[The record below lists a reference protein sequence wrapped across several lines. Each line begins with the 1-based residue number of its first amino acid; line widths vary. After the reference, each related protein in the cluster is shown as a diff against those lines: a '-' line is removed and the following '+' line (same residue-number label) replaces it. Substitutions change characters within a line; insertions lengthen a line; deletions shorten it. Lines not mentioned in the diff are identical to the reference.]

1 MEYLIQ
7 DTTLTGIADAIR
19 AKTGGSAPIQTT
31 DMAAQIEAIPTGGG
45 ADPWDE
51 EPPEDGKTRLY
62 IKTMDDNMEIPVSVW
77 IVSGTVT
84 IDWGDGSA
92 PGSLTEATYGG
103 ELHTYASAGKYII
116 TISVSDGGGYTLGVE
131 DHGQPLV
138 GAATSDRA
146 NRALKRLYVGDGCQ
160 GNYNYA
166 LWNSYCLEKLVLHP
180 AQGTSIPS
188 ETCAYCYGLLEA
200 DIGDSVTSIGSMAF
214 FWCSSLSALHMR
226 TATPPTLG
234 DEDAL
239 DGIPEDCI
247 IYVPAGSL
255 AAYQGATNWSIYAS
269 QMQEETT

>member
-7 DTTLTGIADAIR
+7 DATLTGIADAIR
-19 AKTGGSAPIQTT
+19 AKTGGSAPILTT

-62 IKTMDDNMEIPVSVW
+62 IKTMDDNMEIPVSVQ

-92 PGSLTEATYGG
+92 PETLTESTHGG
-103 ELHTYASAGKYII
+103 APHTYASAGKYII
-116 TISVSDGGGYTLGVE
+116 TLTASEGGGYDLGDE
-131 DHGQPLV
+131 TNSCQLV
-138 GAATSDRA
+138 GAMGDRA
-146 NRALKRLYVGDGCQ
+146 SRCARKVYVGAECRNIAESAVMG
-160 GNYNYA
+160 
-166 LWNSYCLEKLVLHP
+166 LFCLERAVLHP
-180 AQGTSIPS
+180 AQGAHIYDGAF
-188 ETCAYCYGLLEA
+188 EYCYALVEA
-200 DIGDSVTSIGSMAF
+200 EVADTVGDIAAYAF
-214 FWCSSLSALHMR
+214 ESCISLSILHMR
-226 TATPPTLG
+226 PAAPPTLG
-234 DEDAL
+234 DFGLE
-239 DGIPEDCI
+239 GIPEDCI